1 MYVCKLQP
9 SYGNAGEQVILQGLL
24 LLQIQYL
31 FWLKGQTTILS
42 SLLLKNANL
51 LKPSLNNIFKLFP
64 VMFIYRNIIIKDALG
79 ALCQA

>member
-9 SYGNAGEQVILQGLL
+9 EYDNTGEQVIRQTLL

-51 LKPSLNNIFKLFP
+51 LQASPDNIFE
-64 VMFIYRNIIIKDALG
+64 
-79 ALCQA
+79 

>member
-9 SYGNAGEQVILQGLL
+9 AYDNTEEQVVWQSLL
-24 LLQIQYL
+24 LSQIQYL

-51 LKPSLNNIFKLFP
+51 LQASPNNIL
-64 VMFIYRNIIIKDALG
+64 D
-79 ALCQA
+79 